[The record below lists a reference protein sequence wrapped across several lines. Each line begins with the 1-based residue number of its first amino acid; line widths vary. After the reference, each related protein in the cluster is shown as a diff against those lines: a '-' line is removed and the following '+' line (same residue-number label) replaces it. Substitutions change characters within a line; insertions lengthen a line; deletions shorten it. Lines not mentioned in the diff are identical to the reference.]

1 MEHNRVLYMT
11 RFFFR
16 LIILGALGGTLAGL
30 VSVCWLV
37 LDNLYLGQGL
47 YYLASQSL
55 TARINNWAI
64 GGALVMIF
72 IWPIV
77 RLILR
82 KWRYGVSGATAAVP
96 VVTIYVGG
104 GWYVNHYYLPSL
116 FSVPSITANLVFT
129 GIAALLWYGLTLLI
143 ERFRAKPYPL
153 KFLQGRAPVFIVVTA
168 LIATQLTRLLVPPAI
183 DRPKTNVLVVLVD
196 ALRHDRLG
204 IYGYTRP
211 TSPNLDALAREG
223 WVFTNAIA
231 PAPWTKPSVA
241 SLFTSLYPRQHG
253 ISKANWGHRDEQGMT
268 RVQSLSNRL
277 ITLAE
282 VMANAGYRTGA
293 FGRNHHLI
301 PELGFAQGF
310 ETYEMMIRELRQGE
324 IRHFAREINRHFME
338 WLSDSQD
345 GFFAYLHHLDVHWP
359 YHTPAPFAG
368 LYAGKQPDVDYN
380 STKFVEWIRT
390 EDRKRHDSLKL
401 ETGTVQHMSDA
412 YDEGIQFVD
421 TELGHLFRELKARG
435 LYDNTLIII
444 TADHGEEFFEHGHLL
459 HGTSLYDELL
469 RVPLIIKFPCPGPNC
484 APRTIA
490 EQVEL
495 VDLMPTI
502 LSAVGS
508 NVPRDVVGRDL
519 TSVKA
524 PKREFAFSEMGDR
537 IALRTNQFKFIYN
550 LESFTEELYD
560 LQTDPN
566 EQKNLA
572 KEDRD
577 LTATFVDR
585 MFQWLAEIDVKPT
598 TEGKEVIADEN
609 MLEKLRSLGYIE

>member
-1 MEHNRVLYMT
+1 
-11 RFFFR
+11 
-16 LIILGALGGTLAGL
+16 
-30 VSVCWLV
+30 
-37 LDNLYLGQGL
+37 
-47 YYLASQSL
+47 
-55 TARINNWAI
+55 
-64 GGALVMIF
+64 
-72 IWPIV
+72 
-77 RLILR
+77 
-82 KWRYGVSGATAAVP
+82 VSGATAAVP
-96 VVTIYVGG
+96 VITIYVGV
-104 GWYVNHYYLPSL
+104 GWYVNRYYLPSL

-143 ERFRAKPYPL
+143 ERFRAKPHPL
-153 KFLQGRAPVFIVVTA
+153 KFLQGRAPVLIVVTA

-196 ALRHDRLG
+196 ALRPDRLG

-211 TSPNLDALAREG
+211 TSPNLDALAHEG

-231 PAPWTKPSVA
+231 SAPWTKPSVA

-253 ISKANWGHRDEQGMT
+253 ISKASWGHRDEQGIT
-268 RVQSLSNRL
+268 RVQLLSNRL

-293 FGRNHHLI
+293 FGFNNNVM

-310 ETYEMMIRELRQGE
+310 ETYEMQIGGRPR
-324 IRHFAREINRHFME
+324 AREINRHFME

-359 YHTPAPFAG
+359 YRTPAPFAG

-380 STKFVEWIRT
+380 STKFAEWIET
-390 EDRKRHDSLKL
+390 KYRKRHGPLKL

-435 LYDNTLIII
+435 LYDNTLIIV
-444 TADHGEEFFEHGHLL
+444 TADHGEEFLEHGYLL
-459 HGTSLYDELL
+459 HSHSLYDELL

-490 EQVEL
+490 EQIEL
-495 VDLMPTI
+495 IDLMPTI

-550 LESFTEELYD
+550 LESLTEELYD

-585 MFQWLAEIDVKPT
+585 MFQWLAEIEAKAA